1 MSKPLQMQ
9 SRNNNLKRITEDI
22 YKLFVEQLVEEEK
35 AKELSND
42 LKMTMQKM
50 LTEYGRYL

>member
-9 SRNNNLKRITEDI
+9 SRYNNLKRITEDI